1 MQKPSATTLSGVA
14 AAALVLSV
22 LVLIQWRAAR
32 ATIDVGFWYE
42 NFPVTLP
49 QDHVT
54 RIGGPLTQGDVD
66 FIKRVSREELERA
79 FSGLRIAVTDR
90 RDAIWRIRVVYDIPR
105 AGPLSMVPRNT
116 PRSGEMRTVGFLGG
130 TGSVDFQQ
138 LAFAAFHYAPEG
150 ATRDDIIRGIGRGI
164 GRTAAHEFGHAMGL
178 LGHSDDPLSYEAG
191 SWDRAAQYYGE
202 LHWAAWPLLEE
213 RFGK

>member
-1 MQKPSATTLSGVA
+1 MQKPSATVLLGLVA
-14 AAALVLSV
+14 VVLVLSALAFV
-22 LVLIQWRAAR
+22 RWRAAT
-32 ATIDVGFWYE
+32 AIIDIGFWYE
-42 NFPVTLP
+42 NFPITLP
-49 QDHVT
+49 QDHVI
-54 RIGGPLTQGDVD
+54 RLGGPLTDVD
-66 FIKRVSREELERA
+66 IDLIKRVSREELERA

-105 AGPLSMVPRNT
+105 GPSGMVPRG
-116 PRSGEMRTVGFLGG
+116 PQSGEMRTIGFLGA
-130 TGSVDFQQ
+130 TGAVEFQT
-138 LAFAAFHYAPEG
+138 LSFAAFHYAPEG

-164 GRTAAHEFGHAMGL
+164 GRTAVHEFGHAMAL

-202 LHWAAWPLLEE
+202 LHWASWPLLAE